1 MTLTRESL
9 EALDKPALIELILQ
23 LAARLSEQEACLRT
37 LQAQQKTNSKNSS
50 KPPSSDPPFQHLA
63 PTQKSSANQ
72 SGGQP
77 GHKGHGLNRMA
88 APDRVQEHLPLECS
102 HCGCSLEHEPVTLAG
117 SWQVFDLPQDIKIEV
132 VEHRRL
138 ARYCPWCEQQNRA
151 ALPGWLSEETP
162 CQYGPRCRA
171 LAVYLMQQQHLPYE
185 RTQALFADLFGS
197 APSEGTLFCWQQQA
211 YEALEPVEAAIA
223 KALVQSRQVGADET
237 PARGAGW
244 LHCLVSEHFTW
255 YGSHPK
261 RGREAMEAFGLLPGF
276 GGLLM
281 SDCLSS
287 YTIYGSERSLCGAHL
302 LRDLVA
308 VREWGHRWAEQ
319 MITLLLGVKGQV
331 QATGAPLAGSTL
343 QAIYRWFGRVLALG
357 RRENA
362 ARSVP
367 KSWALLSRLELY
379 RAPYLRFATTEGA
392 WFDNNISERA
402 LRMMKLHLKV
412 SGCFR
417 SLLGCRMLC
426 RVRGYLSTMHKQGQP
441 LLAAL
446 LSVMEGRPML
456 PPQLQH
462 AN

>member
-1 MTLTRESL
+1 M
-9 EALDKPALIELILQ
+9 
-23 LAARLSEQEACLRT
+23 RT
-37 LQAQQKTNSKNSS
+37 N
-50 KPPSSDPPFQHLA
+50 
-63 PTQKSSANQ
+63 
-72 SGGQP
+72 G
-77 GHKGHGLNRMA
+77 
-88 APDRVQEHLPLECS
+88 
-102 HCGCSLEHEPVTLAG
+102 
-117 SWQVFDLPQDIKIEV
+117 
-132 VEHRRL
+132 
-138 ARYCPWCEQQNRA
+138 
-151 ALPGWLSEETP
+151 
-162 CQYGPRCRA
+162 
-171 LAVYLMQQQHLPYE
+171 
-185 RTQALFADLFGS
+185 
-197 APSEGTLFCWQQQA
+197 

-255 YGSHPK
+255 YGSHPQ
-261 RGREAMEAFGLLPGF
+261 RGREAIESFGLLPGF

-319 MITLLLGVKGQV
+319 MITLLLRVKGQV

-379 RAPYLRFATTEGA
+379 RAPYLRFATTKGA